1 MSLFRT
7 DSVALS
13 YSNIEEAKR
22 WWISAFDC
30 KQVKVPPDWDNQ
42 LPSDVALKMVGDSE
56 PTILLSN
63 RAEVTQAG
71 FDRSA
76 STVPVIFSDKLKK
89 AYEHLTRRGA
99 LAGPIQSDGETEF
112 FEVRDSEG
120 NVIEICKEP

>member
-7 DSVALS
+7 DSVTLS

-30 KQVKVPPDWDNQ
+30 KQVKMPPDWDNQ
-42 LPSDVALKMVGDSE
+42 LPSDVALQMAGDSE

-76 STVPVIFSDKLKK
+76 STVPVIFSGKLKK
-89 AYEHLTRRGA
+89 AYEYVTGHGV

>member
-42 LPSDVALKMVGDSE
+42 LPSDVALKMAGDSE

-89 AYEHLTRRGA
+89 AYEHLTRRGV